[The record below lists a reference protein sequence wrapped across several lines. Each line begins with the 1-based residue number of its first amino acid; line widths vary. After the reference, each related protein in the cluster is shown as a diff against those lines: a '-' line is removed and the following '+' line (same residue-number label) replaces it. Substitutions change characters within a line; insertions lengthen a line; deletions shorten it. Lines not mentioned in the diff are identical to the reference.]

1 MMDSPTFPIDSSI
14 RFFLSEIEQALC
26 HFFRLRFPTQA
37 MAVRQRSKIT
47 GIYASEFNSRI
58 APGAVHRSPGLNPIK
73 NN

>member
-1 MMDSPTFPIDSSI
+1 MP
-14 RFFLSEIEQALC
+14 
-26 HFFRLRFPTQA
+26 FFRLHFQTQA
-37 MAVRQRSKIT
+37 MAVWQCSKIT